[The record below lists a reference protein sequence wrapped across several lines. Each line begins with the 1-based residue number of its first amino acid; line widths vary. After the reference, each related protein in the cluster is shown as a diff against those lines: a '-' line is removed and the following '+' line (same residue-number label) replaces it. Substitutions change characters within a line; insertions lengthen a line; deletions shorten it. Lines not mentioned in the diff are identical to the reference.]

1 MYAMHSLSPTSSPT
15 TSDFPHLSPQR
26 GLSLPHITTLPTYD
40 QQHQQQQ
47 HQQQQHQQMTPTH
60 TQNQNQNHVRLG
72 SLSSNRGYG
81 DAPSSPSPLNTPI
94 SGPED
99 EGAFRV
105 KRQRTTPSP
114 MPPHAHQHH
123 QHNQHI
129 TRRARSD
136 SAPLGAGGGHASLN
150 TTWGQVRPRSGS
162 GLGLVGGVGPPQRRE
177 GPDGRRG
184 RRCWRLKSISC
195 SD

>member
-1 MYAMHSLSPTSSPT
+1 MGFPMELLDGGDNPPIFITSPASNSTHYPTAGGSVDSLYAMHSLSPTSSPT

-40 QQHQQQQ
+40 QQHQQQ
-47 HQQQQHQQMTPTH
+47 HQHQQMTPTH

-123 QHNQHI
+123 Q
-129 TRRARSD
+129 
-136 SAPLGAGGGHASLN
+136 
-150 TTWGQVRPRSGS
+150 
-162 GLGLVGGVGPPQRRE
+162 
-177 GPDGRRG
+177 
-184 RRCWRLKSISC
+184 
-195 SD
+195 